1 MYVLQE
7 PNLFDAAGRPW
18 LKFPRL
24 VCGRAAQ
31 LFINMRNTG
40 GMPAHA
46 RIEMDSHPCFQLL
59 EGQQVGVGVGMACW
73 CDCVPCKVACRFCI
87 LVTQLADNA

>member
-1 MYVLQE
+1 MLLQHIMRLTSWTPIVLQE
-7 PNLFDAAGRPW
+7 PNVFDAAGRPW

-59 EGQQVGVGVGMACW
+59 EGQQVGAGVSA
-73 CDCVPCKVACRFCI
+73 AHR
-87 LVTQLADNA
+87 AH